1 MDIKEVVE
9 QIRKIARVENGEILI
24 GRGLEREMNE
34 LTYYIIAAILNGYT
48 LCKVD
53 EAVEKIENN
62 RINETFVDS
71 SFYTAGK
78 CIEIIKEACK

>member
-1 MDIKEVVE
+1 MQIKEAV
-9 QIRKIARVENGEILI
+9 EILKNDSLKEC
-24 GRGLEREMNE
+24 GNSWDYALESVIDA
-34 LTYYIIAAILNGYT
+34 LKNGYT

-78 CIEIIKEACK
+78 CIEILKEACK

>member
-1 MDIKEVVE
+1 MEIKEAV
-9 QIRKIARVENGEILI
+9 EILKNEQLDI
-24 GRGLEREMNE
+24 FDGRYGKAFKVVREA
-34 LTYYIIAAILNGYT
+34 LRNGYT

-53 EAVEKIENN
+53 EAVERIENN